1 MKKTLSVSMFALVA
15 GLTVSAH
22 GATNLPLPAAV
33 AGGLQA
39 ASSAADVCALV
50 RANPP
55 LAATIMS
62 EAAALGVASPAGV
75 MSVCSDG
82 LTIPELSALV
92 SAGAEAAP
100 AEADAT
106 AAAAFAASGAPAQV
120 IQNAAEAGLRAAQPA
135 LSDEAFEAEALEI
148 AAALNQAPD
157 GDEIETADI
166 SPTGQ
171 LRRSF
176 GRVPSF
182 VNLPSEA
189 QASPN

>member
-1 MKKTLSVSMFALVA
+1 MKRTLSVSMFAFALA
-15 GLTVSAH
+15 IGAPAMS
-22 GATNLPLPAAV
+22 ATNLPLPAPV
-33 AGGLQA
+33 AAGLQA
-39 ASSAADVCALV
+39 ATSATDICTLV

-75 MSVCSDG
+75 MSVCTDG
-82 LTIPELSALV
+82 LTIPQLSALV
-92 SAGAEAAP
+92 TAGAEAAP

-106 AAAAFAASGAPAQV
+106 AAAAFTASGAPAQV

-135 LSDEAFEAEALEI
+135 LSDEAFEAEATEI
-148 AAALNQAPD
+148 AAALAGGPAD
-157 GDEIETADI
+157 DDIETADI